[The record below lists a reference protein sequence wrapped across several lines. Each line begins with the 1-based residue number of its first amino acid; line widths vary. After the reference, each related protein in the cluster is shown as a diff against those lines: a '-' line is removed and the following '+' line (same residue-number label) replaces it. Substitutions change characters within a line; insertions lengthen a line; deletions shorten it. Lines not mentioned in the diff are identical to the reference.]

1 MLEIMGMVEWCWW
14 GGKLSVV
21 ESVGCEIWHVLEACV
36 ICSLISRI
44 SGERPTKT
52 TLWGL
57 HIELFWFFFSFL
69 CRLLERTR
77 RQRRLVGRKEACWW
91 DSFCRSEMYCS
102 KQQETLFFLKGNGQ
116 VILVFTCP
124 LKSECCSIFFL
135 NLPHGSWSRWKVYYV
150 CQWYIFLS
158 GKRRVLCMGAAPPSN
173 PACSVWYPVLC
184 LQ

>member
-1 MLEIMGMVEWCWW
+1 MLGIMGIVEWCWW
-14 GGKLSVV
+14 GRELILV
-21 ESVGCEIWHVLEACV
+21 ESVGCEIWHVLQTCV

-44 SGERPTKT
+44 SGEQPTKT

-91 DSFCRSEMYCS
+91 DSFCRSEMYCG
-102 KQQETLFFLKGNGQ
+102 KQQETLFFLRATVKWFWFS
-116 VILVFTCP
+116 LVRWN
-124 LKSECCSIFFL
+124 LNVAVFFL

-150 CQWYIFLS
+150 CQWYIFLL